1 MLWGFKETQLCWSS
15 SVARSVR
22 IYFNTSKLGWKW
34 WSCKVVRVNFLLWD
48 EIEIRRIRRG
58 SEADHLQAPLIC
70 FCFRKHLSF
79 FLLLLLLGWLWL
91 VRCLWLW
98 VTPTTPKRPKCF
110 CLVTSESASP
120 GFQKWGDPSRSH
132 QCTQHNQYNQYSA
145 LLSSPFQMF
154 SIAAAMCRV
163 VHPPHPQG
171 IFHSW
176 FKCSALSCFES
187 INQSRCLVKEALR
200 QGSWCFCSW
209 KLFFFLFINTSVV
222 TWCARLM
229 PSCAHQ
235 GVPLKLSD

>member
-1 MLWGFKETQLCWSS
+1 MELQSGESQFPAVGSKLRFEGSDEDQKQIICKLRS
-15 SVARSVR
+15 SVFV
-22 IYFNTSKLGWKW
+22 L
-34 WSCKVVRVNFLLWD
+34 
-48 EIEIRRIRRG
+48 EII
-58 SEADHLQAPLIC
+58 
-70 FCFRKHLSF
+70 SF

-98 VTPTTPKRPKCF
+98 VTPTTPKPAKCF
-110 CLVTSESASP
+110 CVVTSESASP

-132 QCTQHNQYNQYSA
+132 QCTQYNQYSA
-145 LLSSPFQMF
+145 LLSSPFQIF

-163 VHPPHPQG
+163 VPPPPPG

-209 KLFFFLFINTSVV
+209 KLFFIYLFINTSVV

-235 GVPLKLSD
+235 GVPLKPSDEVCV